1 MKELKRLLVVSER
14 YPVPGEPVFT
24 FVDELLV
31 QLDALGVEIQV
42 ISPRSVSRAL
52 LRGTGRAGRVW
63 RRETER
69 GGFWVRQ
76 NGYLTTGRLFPGF
89 NRRQYRRAVARE
101 IGRIDFVPDACYAH
115 FWHSALAAALAMPNG
130 PKVFVACGESS
141 LKSVFADEVKGIL
154 PRLGGVI
161 SVSGQ
166 NREGC
171 IRQYG
176 VPEEMIRVLPNGVN
190 GQVFR
195 PLAPDQRQARRREL
209 GIAPDEMAVAF
220 VGWFNQR
227 KGVKRLEQ
235 ALKGLDRVKA
245 LYVGSGELTPQG
257 DNVAFCAR
265 VEHDQLPLYLGAAD
279 VFVLP
284 TLAEGC
290 CNAIV
295 EAMACGLPIISSQGA
310 FNDDLLHPGD
320 SLRVDPQDVCAIRQA
335 VKTLRDDPDRRRH
348 MGERALAF
356 AQELNVAQRARKI
369 KAFIEE
375 RG

>member
-1 MKELKRLLVVSER
+1 MRELKRLLVVSER

-42 ISPRSVSRAL
+42 ISPRSISRAL
-52 LRGTGRAGRVW
+52 VRGAGRGGRLW
-63 RRETER
+63 RRQTGG

-76 NGYLTTGRLFPGF
+76 PAYLTTGRLCPGF
-89 NRRQYRRAVARE
+89 NRAQYRRAVARE
-101 IGRIDFVPDACYAH
+101 IGRLDFAPDACYAH
-115 FWHSALAAALAMPNG
+115 FWHSGLAAALALPGG

-141 LKSVFADEVKGIL
+141 LKPVFAGEVRGIL

-166 NREGC
+166 NRAGC
-171 IRQYG
+171 VSQYG
-176 VPEEMIRVLPNGVN
+176 VPESMIQVLPNGVN
-190 GQVFR
+190 GQLFR
-195 PLAPDQRQARRREL
+195 PLDASQRLARRREL

-235 ALKGLDRVKA
+235 ALQGLDGVKA
-245 LYVGSGELTPQG
+245 LYVGSGDLAPQG
-257 DNVAFCAR
+257 ENIAFCGR

-295 EAMACGLPIISSQGA
+295 EAMACGLPVISSQGA
-310 FNDDLLHPGD
+310 FNDDLLHPDD
-320 SLRVDPQDVCAIRQA
+320 SLRVDTQDVSQIRQA
-335 VKTLRDDPDRRRH
+335 IVALRDDPQRRRR

-356 AQELNVAQRARKI
+356 AQGLDVGQRARKV
-369 KAFIEE
+369 KAFMEE